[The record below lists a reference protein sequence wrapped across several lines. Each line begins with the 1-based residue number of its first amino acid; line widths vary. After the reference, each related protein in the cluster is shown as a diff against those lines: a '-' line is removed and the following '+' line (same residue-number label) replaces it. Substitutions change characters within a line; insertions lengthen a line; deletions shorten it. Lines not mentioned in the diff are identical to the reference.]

1 MKISKRLLLVIL
13 VAGGQLACLCSA
25 IAVFASWLQSDL
37 ETTMRSQVLADNK
50 QFAAQMATMI
60 RAMGLHDLR
69 AGTPDWN
76 RLQDTVERI
85 TLPNQGFVC
94 VIEKGKGR
102 ILCHP
107 QLRSEPS
114 LGLTLLG

>member
-1 MKISKRLLLVIL
+1 MKIRKRLLLVLL
-13 VAGGQLACLCSA
+13 VAGGQLACLCCA

-69 AGTPDWN
+69 PGSPDWL
-76 RLQDTVERI
+76 RLQQAVEQI
-85 TLPNQGFVC
+85 QLPNQGFVC
-94 VIEKGKGR
+94 VVEDGKGQ
-102 ILCHP
+102 IL
-107 QLRSEPS
+107 
-114 LGLTLLG
+114 

>member
-1 MKISKRLLLVIL
+1 MPAGPAALAGTRIKQAPLLSRSVYRMKIRKRLLLVIL

-37 ETTMRSQVLADNK
+37 QTTMRSQVLADNK

-69 AGTPDWN
+69 PATPDWK
-76 RLQDTVERI
+76 RLQDTVEQI
-85 TLPNQGFVC
+85 TL
-94 VIEKGKGR
+94 
-102 ILCHP
+102 
-107 QLRSEPS
+107 
-114 LGLTLLG
+114 